1 MMLPPSPSKRIPR
14 NPRQVPVSS
23 APPAPKEDEDS
34 EVDIDIEDLEPLSNV
49 PNIQKRRTLIA
60 RNDDV
65 KPGKRSHLYFFIPE
79 EKVNQMMVVGKRD
92 AQLDKDLSRP
102 GPMLDPSVYGERT
115 PPPSIYFPAFKKM
128 VQGLIEEDKKKETK
142 AKAPS

>member
-1 MMLPPSPSKRIPR
+1 MVLSCKILSWLEFSKLLSHRPR
-14 NPRQVPVSS
+14 S
-23 APPAPKEDEDS
+23 D
-34 EVDIDIEDLEPLSNV
+34 VDIDIEDLEPLSNV

-65 KPGKRSHLYFFIPE
+65 KPGKRSHLYFIIPE

-92 AQLDKDLSRP
+92 SQLDKDLARP

-115 PPPSIYFPAFKKM
+115 PPASIYFPAFKKM
-128 VQGLIEEDKKKETK
+128 VQGLIEEEKTR
-142 AKAPS
+142 PM